1 MEPSGLT
8 PEIFDKMRAV
18 FQNYTEI
25 DSVVLY
31 GSRAMGNF
39 KKASDIDI
47 SLKGSKIDSTLQ
59 NKIEFDLDDLMLP
72 YKFDVSHYNSITNP
86 EFLKH
91 INEVG
96 SEIYKK

>member
-8 PEIFDKMRAV
+8 PEIFDKMRIV
-18 FQNYTEI
+18 FHNYNEI

-31 GSRAMGNF
+31 GSRAMENF

-47 SLKGSKIDSTLQ
+47 SLKGSTIDSTLQ

-91 INEVG
+91 IKEVG
-96 SEIYKK
+96 IEIYKK